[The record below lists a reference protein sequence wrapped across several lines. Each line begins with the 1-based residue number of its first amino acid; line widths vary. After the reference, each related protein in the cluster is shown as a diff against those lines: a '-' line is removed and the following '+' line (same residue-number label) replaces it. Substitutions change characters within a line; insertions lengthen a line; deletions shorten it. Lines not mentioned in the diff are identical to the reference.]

1 MRTTSKLVC
10 TALLSAAACSLA
22 VVPGV
27 AGVAAAPPTTAP
39 TGAATYTVVAGDT
52 LIGIASRMK
61 VKLQSLLDA
70 NAMTV
75 TSLIL
80 PGRRLVA
87 PAGAV
92 VPAAAPAKAATTT
105 SPTTG
110 ATAAAPAASGGRT
123 TAATTYTIVAGD
135 YLYGI
140 ARRFAVPFNSLL
152 TANKLTAT
160 SAILPGR
167 QLTIPAGATTTP
179 AAAPTPATPTTT
191 APATT
196 TTAPKVA
203 KPIAPPKLE
212 IAPTGNTAIDV
223 VLAFAKA
230 QLGKPYVFAAAGPD
244 TYDCS
249 GLTAA
254 AYAQAGLNLIRQS
267 GMQSTQGVPVDF
279 LNAPI
284 VAGDLVFTAGS
295 ATPGV
300 ISHVGIAI
308 NASQWIQ
315 ATRPGAWVS
324 VGSIPAKSK
333 ILAVRRYIA

>member
-10 TALLSAAACSLA
+10 SALLTVGACGLALAPAVPGAAAGR
-22 VVPGV
+22 P
-27 AGVAAAPPTTAP
+27 TAP
-39 TGAATYTVVAGDT
+39 ATPAAYTVVAGDT

-61 VKLQSLLDA
+61 VPVQSVLDA
-70 NAMTV
+70 NGLV
-75 TSLIL
+75 LTSLIL
-80 PGRRLVA
+80 PGQRLLA

-92 VPAAAPAKAATTT
+92 VPAPSAKAKA
-105 SPTTG
+105 P
-110 ATAAAPAASGGRT
+110 AAPAATATAATAAGGRT
-123 TAATTYTIVAGD
+123 TAPTPYTIVAGD

-140 ARRFAVPFNSLL
+140 ARRFAVPFASLL
-152 TANKLTAT
+152 TTNQMTAT

-167 QLTIPAGATTTP
+167 QLIIPAGATTTP
-179 AAAPTPATPTTT
+179 AAPTASANAAGPTTT
-191 APATT
+191 AAPATT
-196 TTAPKVA
+196 TTAPRVA
-203 KPIAPPKLE
+203 KPIAPPRLE
-212 IAPTGNTAIDV
+212 IAATGNAQIDA

-254 AYAQAGLNLIRQS
+254 AYAQAGVTLIRQS
-267 GMQSTQGVPVDF
+267 GMQSTQGTPVDF
-279 LNAPI
+279 LNTPI
-284 VAGDLVFTAGS
+284 LAGDLVFTAGS

-308 NASQWIQ
+308 NATQWIQ

-324 VGSIPAKSK
+324 VGAIPAKSK
-333 ILAVRRYIA
+333 ILAVRRYIG

>member
-1 MRTTSKLVC
+1 V
-10 TALLSAAACSLA
+10 SAPSAK
-22 VVPGV
+22 G
-27 AGVAAAPPTTAP
+27 
-39 TGAATYTVVAGDT
+39 
-52 LIGIASRMK
+52 K
-61 VKLQSLLDA
+61 
-70 NAMTV
+70 
-75 TSLIL
+75 
-80 PGRRLVA
+80 A
-87 PAGAV
+87 PAA
-92 VPAAAPAKAATTT
+92 PAAAA
-105 SPTTG
+105 
-110 ATAAAPAASGGRT
+110 AAAPAAGGRT
-123 TAATTYTIVAGD
+123 TAPTPYTIVAGD

-152 TANKLTAT
+152 TTNQLTAT

-167 QLTIPAGATTTP
+167 QLIIPAGATTTP
-179 AAAPTPATPTTT
+179 AAPTATPNAAAPTTT

-203 KPIAPPKLE
+203 KPIAPPRLD
-212 IAPTGNTAIDV
+212 IAATGNAQIDA

-254 AYAQAGLNLIRQS
+254 AYAQAGVTLIRQS
-267 GMQSTQGVPVDF
+267 GMQSTQGTPVDF
-279 LNAPI
+279 LNTPI

-308 NASQWIQ
+308 NGTQWIQ

-324 VGSIPAKSK
+324 VGAIPAKSK
-333 ILAVRRYIA
+333 ILAVRRYIG

>member
-10 TALLSAAACSLA
+10 TALLSAAACTMA
-22 VVPGV
+22 IAPGV
-27 AGVAAAPPTTAP
+27 PGVAAAPRATAP
-39 TGAATYTVVAGDT
+39 PGASTYTVVAGDT

-61 VKLQSLLDA
+61 VRLQSLLDA
-70 NAMTV
+70 NGLVV

-80 PGRRLVA
+80 PGQRLVA

-92 VPAAAPAKAATTT
+92 TPAPAAPKTKTTT
-105 SPTTG
+105 P
-110 ATAAAPAASGGRT
+110 APAAPAAPAAGGKT
-123 TAATTYTIVAGD
+123 TAATPYTIVAGD

-140 ARRFAVPFNSLL
+140 ARRFAVPFNLLL
-152 TANKLTAT
+152 TTNKLTAT

-167 QLTIPAGATTTP
+167 QLMIPAGATTTP
-179 AAAPTPATPTTT
+179 APAATPTTKAPTT
-191 APATT
+191 AAPTT
-196 TTAPKVA
+196 TAAPKVA
-203 KPIAPPKLE
+203 KPIAPPKVE
-212 IAPTGNTAIDV
+212 IAGTGNAQIDA

-254 AYAQAGLNLIRQS
+254 AYAQVGVTLIRQS
-267 GMQSTQGVPVDF
+267 GMQATQGTAVDF
-279 LNAPI
+279 LTTPI

-308 NASQWIQ
+308 NGTQWIQ

-333 ILAVRRYIA
+333 ILAVRRYIG